1 MYPKLHPDDVD
12 EIWDTFS
19 TKCIYLFFLSFCQ
32 THFSISMSIIT
43 FLSDIT
49 RYFTDFMSDQIIS
62 NPLKTAEIHI
72 HREQSGIQKMIW
84 PYIFLYDQTSA
95 CKFKSVTIPS
105 IFLSYPFYC
114 IQRQTVSL
122 PLGSVAY
129 IILPFPAVP
138 AVPEIQDT
146 ADIPFLSFA

>member
-72 HREQSGIQKMIW
+72 HREQSGIQKNGLVIH
-84 PYIFLYDQTSA
+84 
-95 CKFKSVTIPS
+95 IP
-105 IFLSYPFYC
+105 
-114 IQRQTVSL
+114 V
-122 PLGSVAY
+122 
-129 IILPFPAVP
+129 
-138 AVPEIQDT
+138 
-146 ADIPFLSFA
+146 